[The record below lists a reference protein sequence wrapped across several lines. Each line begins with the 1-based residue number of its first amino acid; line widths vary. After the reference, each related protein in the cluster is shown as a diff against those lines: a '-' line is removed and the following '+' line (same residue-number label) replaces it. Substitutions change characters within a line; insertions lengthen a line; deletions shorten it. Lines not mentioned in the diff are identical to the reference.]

1 MAEPR
6 RDVMDTRDLGEI
18 LAALRELARESSRTE
33 HATEVEDETIRRIL
47 PALTPDD
54 IQ

>member
-6 RDVMDTRDLGEI
+6 RDVMDSRDIGEI
-18 LAALRELARESSRTE
+18 LAALRELARDSSRTE
-33 HATEVEDETIRRIL
+33 HATEAEDETIRRIL

>member
-1 MAEPR
+1 MAETR
-6 RDVMDTRDLGEI
+6 GDVMDTRDLGEI
-18 LAALRELARESSRTE
+18 LAALREVARDSGSTE
-33 HATEVEDETIRRIL
+33 HTTEAEDETIRRIL

>member
-1 MAEPR
+1 
-6 RDVMDTRDLGEI
+6 MDTRDLGEI
-18 LAALRELARESSRTE
+18 LAALRELARDSSRTE
-33 HATEVEDETIRRIL
+33 HATEAEDETIRCIL